1 MSKGKKVSKQMSV
14 WFMVFFSSLFL
25 LLAGRFLY
33 IQCTGVVQG
42 QSLQQWADEK
52 RTNSYTLPA
61 ERGKIEDRN
70 GMVLAYDIPTYNI
83 YAIIDESYSEGL
95 QEPKHVVDARKT
107 ADELAPLLNMDAN
120 EIYDMLSKEG
130 PFQVEFGSNGR
141 YLSQKKK
148 EEIDALELPGINF
161 NQVPKRFYPNGLFA
175 SQVIGFALSK
185 DGEISGS
192 MGIEKEMDEYL
203 KGTPG
208 EISYKRDKYN
218 IKLLQPDEIMTSP
231 KDGATVQLTLD
242 QKIQTF
248 LEDAMSQVEEQ
259 YQPEKIMAVVMNP
272 KTGEILAMSNRPS
285 FDLNDRSNITNW
297 YNDVIS
303 NPYEPGS
310 TMKIFTLAA
319 AIEEGV
325 FHGEDT
331 YKSGQYKITEINRP
345 IGDHNNGEGWGVITF
360 FEGVQRS
367 SNVAFAKLV
376 WEKLGTEVFRE
387 YLDKFHLGQLT
398 GIDLPGEQ
406 PGRILFN
413 YPIEKI
419 TTAFGQGSTVTPI
432 QQMMAVSAV
441 ATDGTMVKPYV
452 IKKIVDSKTGNLIK
466 EGKTEEVGNPISPET
481 AKKVR
486 EILGTVVT
494 GEHGTG
500 KRYQIDGYSVAGKTG
515 TAEIP
520 NPDGPGYLSGR
531 GQYIYSFMGMAP
543 LENPELVMYVSVK
556 QPKLE
561 ITESGAEPVSFIF
574 RTVMENSLNYLEVE
588 PDTEEVPDITALSI
602 EPYIG
607 KSIDIVKKELE
618 DKGVQSVILGDGSSV
633 KRIHPDQ
640 NTVLPGE
647 DVFLLTSDEIAIPD
661 LTGWSLRKVMMLSD
675 LMNLDIEISGNGYV
689 RSQSKPPGERIKP
702 KQYLLVELS
711 EPENEQTDQEI
722 AGKQEKAENSE
733 QQQESEDIQTQIE

>member
-1 MSKGKKVSKQMSV
+1 MSKGKKSSKQMAA
-14 WFMVFFSSLFL
+14 WFMAFFSALFL

-33 IQCTGVVQG
+33 IQWTGVVQG

-52 RTNSYTLPA
+52 RTNNYTLPA
-61 ERGKIEDRN
+61 ERGKIIDRN

-83 YAIIDESYSEGL
+83 YAIVDESYSERL

-107 ADELAPLLNMDAN
+107 ADALAPLLNMDPN
-120 EIYDMLSKEG
+120 EIYQILSKEG
-130 PFQVEFGSNGR
+130 QFQVELGTNGR

-148 EEIDALELPGINF
+148 EEIEALDLPGIQF
-161 NQVPKRFYPNGLFA
+161 NQVPRRFYPNGLFA

-185 DGEISGS
+185 EGVIKGS
-192 MGIEKEMDEYL
+192 MGIEKEMDDYL
-203 KGTPG
+203 RGTPG

-259 YQPEKIMAVVMNP
+259 YQPEKIIAVVMNP

-297 YNDVIS
+297 YNDVVS
-303 NPYEPGS
+303 TPYEPGS

-325 FHGEDT
+325 FHGGDT
-331 YKSGQYKITEINRP
+331 YQSGQYKIMEESKP
-345 IGDHNNGEGWGVITF
+345 IRDHNGGKGWGQITF
-360 FEGVQRS
+360 LEGVQRS

-376 WEKLGTEVFRE
+376 WEILGTEVFRE
-387 YLDKFHLGQLT
+387 YLDKFHFGQPT

-406 PGRILFN
+406 AGEILFN
-413 YPIEKI
+413 YPIEKV

-432 QQMMAVSAV
+432 QQMMASSAV

-452 IKKIVDSKTGNLIK
+452 IKKIMDSENGETIK
-466 EGKTEEVGNPISPET
+466 EGKTEQVGSPISAET
-481 AKKVR
+481 AKEVR

-500 KRYQIDGYSVAGKTG
+500 KRYQLDGYSVAGKTG

-520 NPDGPGYLSGR
+520 NPDGPGYLYGH
-531 GQYIYSFMGMAP
+531 GEYIFSFLGMAP

-561 ITESGAEPVSFIF
+561 KTESGAEPVSFIF
-574 RTVMENSLNYLEVE
+574 RTVMENSLNYLEVK
-588 PDTEEVPDITALSI
+588 PDTVDVPDITSVSVD
-602 EPYIG
+602 PFVG
-607 KSIDIVKKELE
+607 KSIEDAKKELVS
-618 DKGVQSVILGDGSSV
+618 KGVQPIILGNGNTI

-647 DVFLLTSDEIAIPD
+647 DVFLLTSDDEITIPD
-661 LTGWSLRKVMMLSD
+661 LTGWSLRKVMMLAD
-675 LMNLDIEISGNGYV
+675 LLKLDIEIAGNGYV
-689 RSQSKPPGERIKP
+689 TSQSRPFGDTIRP

-711 EPENEQTDQEI
+711 EPENGQSERTGEGSVIEQEQLEDENQEN
-722 AGKQEKAENSE
+722 QL
-733 QQQESEDIQTQIE
+733 QIE